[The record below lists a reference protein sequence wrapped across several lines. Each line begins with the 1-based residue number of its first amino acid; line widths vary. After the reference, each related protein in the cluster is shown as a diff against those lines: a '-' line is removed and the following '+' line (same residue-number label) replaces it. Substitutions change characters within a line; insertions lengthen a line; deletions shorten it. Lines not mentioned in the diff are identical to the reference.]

1 MQIFSM
7 NNLHKIFFNSLDKV
21 FFVFFFLKSV
31 QQTSAFFE
39 GPVH

>member
-21 FFVFFFLKSV
+21 FFFFFLKSM

-39 GPVH
+39 GPIH